1 MTEDPRPD
9 IAAATALLPGSK
21 LISKRHIRQ
30 LIEHLSENER
40 VEHLTPGIYDKGA
53 GVLAHTDRRL
63 LFLRDTWRGSATSE
77 DFPFSRISSV
87 QWSSGLMLG
96 TVTIFANGNTA
107 EIKNVPKEIGKS
119 MVDAVRAII
128 SQPAPTAYSPPPV
141 PSAPTASGDG
151 DVIEQLRKLGELRD
165 AGIVTDAEFE
175 AKKAE
180 LLARL

>member
-1 MTEDPRPD
+1 
-9 IAAATALLPGSK
+9 
-21 LISKRHIRQ
+21 
-30 LIEHLSENER
+30 
-40 VEHLTPGIYDKGA
+40 
-53 GVLAHTDRRL
+53 
-63 LFLRDTWRGSATSE
+63 
-77 DFPFSRISSV
+77 
-87 QWSSGLMLG
+87 MLG